1 MITLDQARRLTD
13 AQPVRSAS
21 SATRPAAGMAPSRT
35 ASRGATQILE
45 FFLFLAILISGFV
58 FIEPSPYEFAMAP
71 LAFGCLIAGARI
83 RRELLP
89 MIWLLLLWNVGG
101 AIAYFRVSDKEL
113 TDKFVM
119 ITLLMAVSAI
129 IFAII
134 FSSDS
139 LQRLRILRAAYI
151 IAALLAATAGII
163 GYFRLT
169 AGLGDLFAPTG
180 RASGTFKD
188 PNVYGPFLI
197 LPILFL
203 LQSLLSH
210 RVRIFTTAT
219 FLVIAF
225 GFFLSFSRGAWIH
238 FVLSGVIMLGLMI
251 VTAENHRTRIRL
263 ILLGAVSVGLL
274 AMAIAAA
281 LSFDA
286 VADMFEQRAQVVQ
299 SYDVGS
305 GGRFTMQ
312 ILALTEILNH
322 PFGMGPFAFSDVHG
336 IQQHNVYLQAFL
348 VYGWIGGLAYVALIV
363 LTLIVGLS
371 AALKRTP
378 WQPYLIA
385 IYATFVGEVGEG
397 IVIDTDHWRH
407 FFLLLGVIWGLV
419 AASRDFERRLA

>member
-13 AQPVRSAS
+13 EQSVKSAS
-21 SATRPAAGMAPSRT
+21 RARRPATDITPSRPV
-35 ASRGATQILE
+35 SRGATQILE
-45 FFLFLAILISGFV
+45 FFLFLTILVSCFV
-58 FIEPSPYEFAMAP
+58 FIEPSPYEFAMGP
-71 LAFGCLIAGARI
+71 LAFGCLIAGVTI

-89 MIWLLLLWNVGG
+89 MIWLLLLWNIGG
-101 AIAYFRVSDKEL
+101 AIAYFRVSDIDL
-113 TDKFVM
+113 TDRFVI
-119 ITLLMAVSAI
+119 ITLFMAMSAI
-129 IFAII
+129 IFASL
-134 FSSDS
+134 FSTDS
-139 LQRLRILRAAYI
+139 VRRLRIMRIAYI
-151 IAALLAATAGII
+151 IAALVAATAGII
-163 GYFRLT
+163 GYFNLT
-169 AGLGDLFAPTG
+169 AGLGELFAPGG
-180 RASGTFKD
+180 RARGPFKD

-203 LQSLLSH
+203 LQSLLS
-210 RVRIFTTAT
+210 RGLRILPTAIL
-219 FLVIAF
+219 LVILF

-251 VTAENHRTRIRL
+251 VTAENHRTRLRL
-263 ILLGAVSVGLL
+263 ILLGAVCVGLL
-274 AMAIAAA
+274 AAAMAAA

-286 VADMFEQRAQVVQ
+286 IANMFKERAQAVQ

-312 ILALTEILNH
+312 ILALTEVLNY
-322 PFGMGPFAFSDVHG
+322 PFGMGPFAFSEAYG

-348 VYGWIGGLAYVALIV
+348 VYGWIGGLAYIALIV
-363 LTLIVGLS
+363 LTLIAGLG

-385 IYATFVGEVGEG
+385 VYATFVGEVGEG

-419 AASRDFERRLA
+419 AASRDFKRRLA